1 MKLNGKPKPY
11 DLSPEATT
19 RRRALKA
26 QEAALHALGT
36 VSSRAGSLKATAK
49 SVEGLLEHADVEQ
62 EGALREWLA
71 DAHAVLDKLQ
81 KLHVRA
87 VVAALP
93 TALVLNAERDL
104 PSLEADVVAAEKA
117 SSEFTSG
124 GLVLPFTPS
133 GEEPAEGVS
142 S

>member
-36 VSSRAGSLKATAK
+36 VSSRAGSLEATAK
-49 SVEGLLEHADVEQ
+49 SVEALLKHANVEQ

-71 DAHAVLDKLQ
+71 DAHALLG
-81 KLHVRA
+81 KLHALHARA

-93 TALVLNAERDL
+93 TALVLNAEHGL
-104 PSLEADVVAAEKA
+104 ASLEADVVAAEKA
-117 SSEFTSG
+117 SAEFTSG

-133 GEEPAEGVS
+133 GEGPAEGVPS
-142 S
+142 